1 VQPRDTDLLFDEVEI
16 IYKPFGGR
24 RDVPALGRGPGH
36 KIVDLAELALVLFE
50 SLEQRVPPASRID
63 LLPLRQF
70 AGMIAQLLEV
80 QQLVAEWWVV
90 HSGPERSAPGSAVGF
105 QSADSQYLGLS

>member
-1 VQPRDTDLLFDEVEI
+1 MPSDPFREPGQLTAISARQVQPRDTDLLFDEVEI

-36 KIVDLAELALVLFE
+36 KIVDLAELALVLVE

-70 AGMIAQLLEV
+70 AGMI
-80 QQLVAEWWVV
+80 
-90 HSGPERSAPGSAVGF
+90 RSCSRF
-105 QSADSQYLGLS
+105 SSS